1 MKTFIFNSASTV
13 LFLISLINF
22 GPVEAKMTKFKS
34 KAAGSGSADML
45 AILAKAKINPEHVS
59 LQILEDTAEV
69 FSLNATAKKIPAS
82 ISKLFTTY
90 GIIKKLSI
98 GHKFYTRLY
107 TDGKNLYLVGG
118 GDPSFVSEN
127 LWFLVNEFNRS
138 GIKSIKGNLI
148 VDDSLFDKIRYDE
161 SRESTR
167 VDRAYDAPV
176 GAMSFNW
183 NSVNVFVKPA
193 KNEGAKALITIDP
206 ESGFFELVNNTKTVA
221 TGTKDISEL
230 TVAISSSKKLIT
242 VGGEVRAGDN
252 EKAIYKNV
260 AEPDLWAAKNLIY
273 FLKQR
278 GISVEGQI
286 ENGKVPADAELLA
299 SFESKNLGYI
309 LADMN
314 KFSNNYV
321 AEMLVKDLAAQE
333 QKSGA
338 SLERGVD
345 IIREELAKIG
355 LSRSEVVFQNPS
367 GLTRDNL
374 FSAASLNTALTE
386 IKKDFS
392 VYPVFLN
399 GLPIA
404 GVDGTL
410 KKRMKNTKAEGWVR
424 AKTGYLDG
432 VVSLAGYAG
441 KRDGTVLT
449 FTFLYNG
456 PRDESIVREAFDQL
470 LLNSI
475 K

>member
-69 FSLNATAKKIPAS
+69 FSLNATTKKIPAS

-127 LWFLVNEFNRS
+127 LWFLVNEFSRS
-138 GIKSIKGNLI
+138 GIKAIKGNLI

-161 SRESTR
+161 SRENAR

-193 KNEGAKALITIDP
+193 KSEGAKALITIDP
-206 ESGFFELVNNTKTVA
+206 ESGFFDLVNNTKTVA

-230 TVAISSSKKLIT
+230 SVSISSSKKVIT
-242 VGGEVRAGDN
+242 VGGEVRIGDN

-286 ENGKVPADAELLA
+286 ENGKVPADAELVA

-321 AEMLVKDLAAQE
+321 AEMLVKNLAAQE

-338 SLERGVD
+338 SLKRGVD
-345 IIREELAKIG
+345 IVRDELAKIG
-355 LSRSEVVFQNPS
+355 LSRSDVVFLNPS

-374 FSAASLNTALTE
+374 FSAAALNTALAE
-386 IKKDFS
+386 MKKDFS

-410 KKRMKNTKAEGWVR
+410 KKRMKNTKGEGWVR

-470 LLNSI
+470 LLKSI